1 MQKST
6 RIYRTIVLLASGLVE
21 LSVAIIMAFKPEIFL
36 KELTGEE
43 TRLAHSFGVGA
54 LAIGLLSL
62 LLIRFRSKEV
72 SIAGLTV
79 LTVYHAGIGI
89 VQHEMIAAII
99 FHSWLV
105 LSFIFLLVRTVKE

>member
-1 MQKST
+1 MEKFVT
-6 RIYRTIVLLASGLVE
+6 IYRTIVLLIGGLVE
-21 LSVAIIMAFKPEIFL
+21 LSVAVIMAFKPDVFL

-72 SIAGLTV
+72 SIAGLSV
-79 LTVYHAGIGI
+79 LAIYHAGIGI
-89 VQHEMIAAII
+89 VQHEMIAAIC

-105 LSFIFLLVRTVKE
+105 LSFVFLLVRTIKD